1 MSRRSGMTLV
11 ELLVVIAIVA
21 VLIGLLLPAVQ
32 QVREAASRISSTNN
46 LKQIAL
52 ASQNLA
58 DSHMGKLPELDGG
71 DYSNPSY
78 GKSVLVALMPFI
90 EQHLYANYT
99 AGPPGSG
106 FTVKVYISP
115 ADPTI
120 GSWTKGLAS
129 YGANA
134 QVFVNSPQMP
144 RTFVDGTSNTI
155 TFAEHYANMCN
166 KTVYHWFNMHPFFYG
181 TFSIHRASFADGGPA
196 VLSSDPVFKNDYN
209 DVYPITM
216 SGPPPTSL
224 GSVRGLTFQV
234 HPKLTDCDPRLAQT
248 PHSGGMLA
256 ALGDGSVRT
265 LSAGISETTYWA
277 AVTPSGGEV
286 LGSDW

>member
-1 MSRRSGMTLV
+1 MTLV
-11 ELLVVIAIVA
+11 ELLVVIAIIA
-21 VLIGLLLPAVQ
+21 VIIGLLLPAVQ
-32 QVREAASRISSTNN
+32 KVREAASRISSTNN

-58 DSHMGKLPELDGG
+58 DAHMGKLPELDGG

-78 GKSVLVALMPFI
+78 DKSVLVALMPYV
-90 EQHLYANYT
+90 EQHVYANYT
-99 AGPPGSG
+99 AAPGSG
-106 FTVKVYISP
+106 FTVKLYMSP

-120 GSWTKGLAS
+120 RSFTEGLAS

-155 TFAEHYANMCN
+155 TFAEHYANECN
-166 KTVYHWFNMHPFFYG
+166 KTVYHWYDMHPHFYG
-181 TFSIHRASFADGGPA
+181 TGFIHRASFADNGPA
-196 VLSSDPVFKNDYN
+196 VLSSDPVNKKEYN
-209 DVYPITM
+209 DVYPTTM
-216 SGPPPTSL
+216 NGLPPTSL

-248 PHSGGMLA
+248 PHSGGMLV
-256 ALGDGSVRT
+256 ALGDASVRT
-265 LSAGISETTYWA
+265 LSAGMSETTYWA
-277 AVTPSGGEV
+277 AVTPSKGEV